1 MTLRKFIDTV
11 GITFGFIT
19 IPLDAILTLL
29 CGTLTIIMIALCII
43 WALFAKVPFYKI
55 KETFIYRHSFGIKDL
70 NEFFFL
76 ATKVANRIYY

>member
-1 MTLRKFIDTV
+1 MTLRKVIDTI
-11 GITFGFIT
+11 GMTFGFLT
-19 IPLDAILTLL
+19 IPLDAILTLVYGIL
-29 CGTLTIIMIALCII
+29 SIVMIILCII
-43 WALFAKVPFYKI
+43 WAFFGKVPFEKI